1 MERNSWENNP
11 SEDRAA
17 STEKGHSRGRTGELG
32 QEAVR
37 INTGTGSGVSR
48 GLVWS
53 CIWVPARRGW
63 GRKMNLSVNISHQTT
78 YSWTWEKPKQ
88 RKQKDGSRWSIQARW
103 PLESMWVLRTAA
115 KVQSGQRAGLCE
127 LLSYRIILFKASEK
141 DLCLLQL

>member
-17 STEKGHSRGRTGELG
+17 STQKGHSRGRTGELG

-78 YSWTWEKPKQ
+78 NSWTWEKPKQ

-127 LLSYRIILFKASEK
+127 LLSYRIIFFKASEK